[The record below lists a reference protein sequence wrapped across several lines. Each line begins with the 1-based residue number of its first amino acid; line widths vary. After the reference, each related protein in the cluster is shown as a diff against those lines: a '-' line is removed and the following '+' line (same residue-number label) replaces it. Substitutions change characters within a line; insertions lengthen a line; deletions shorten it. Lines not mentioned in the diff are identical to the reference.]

1 MCGAST
7 SSLRGRAWITSS
19 SALLQQ
25 CAGVRRW
32 GLLAEPRSVGVTA
45 SSPTLQH
52 VQAQGGGTYWQ
63 GPWELLSLQT
73 AL

>member
-7 SSLRGRAWITSS
+7 LSLTGRAWITSS
-19 SALLQQ
+19 SASLQQ

-32 GLLAEPRSVGVTA
+32 GLLAEPMSVGVTA
-45 SSPTLQH
+45 SSPTQQH
-52 VQAQGGGTYWQ
+52 VQAQGGGTCWQ
-63 GPWELLSLQT
+63 GPGEVLPLQA